1 MKLNGG
7 DHVKGATAVLAVVI
21 FTMVVLLPF
30 AYNIKVV
37 VAQDGGYAIRNVN
50 HSVEIMYGGY
60 IMINETIEVTG
71 EAPDSFLIGFP
82 YKYGSYILKCVAYD
96 AHNNALPVS
105 LDVPLESRSGFYC
118 AEVDLSQFSPQIFSV
133 IFILSNGLI
142 TQTETGFK
150 LDFPAYPSLVK
161 DVARC
166 EVVMV
171 LPEDATNVTI
181 EKDDGTVNN
190 SIYVKENLPAFTYS
204 LANATFS
211 LAAERLQI
219 IDLKELNREVRIDAL
234 GIVEV
239 SDSYRIRNN
248 STISL
253 AGLRLA
259 LPTDASNLS
268 ARDQLGR
275 TLAVEAV
282 DRGEKV
288 SWCNVTF
295 IVSLSASESTRLSVK
310 YNLPNA
316 VQEEA
321 NKFALNLSLFP
332 PVNCYVQSVSVTV
345 ILPEGAR
352 LLNPEIISVGDTY
365 GLARDVFQERLTVNM
380 KDVTYLESAFLSS
393 RNILQIA
400 YEYNYL
406 WLSFRPT
413 LWVWALAIVG
423 CAIAVSWRRPK
434 APAPA
439 QIAIPKLPAGLRP
452 EYVKSFI
459 GAYEEKKRITSELES
474 LETRARKGKVPRR
487 RYRVQ
492 KKTLETRLNTVSR
505 NTAEIK
511 QKLLGA
517 GSLYADLMRQLEIAE
532 TEINE
537 VETNIKSIEVRHRR
551 GELSLEAYRKL
562 QADYRKRKEKA
573 ETTISGILLRLREET
588 Q

>member
-1 MKLNGG
+1 M
-7 DHVKGATAVLAVVI
+7 KGATAVLAVVI

-82 YKYGSYILKCVAYD
+82 YKYGSYILKCIAYD
-96 AHNNALPVS
+96 AHNNSLPVS
-105 LDVPLESRSGFYC
+105 LDVPLESRGGFYSV
-118 AEVDLSQFSPQIFSV
+118 EVDLSQFSPQVFSV

-142 TQTETGFK
+142 TQTETGFN

-166 EVVMV
+166 EVVIV

-219 IDLKELNREVRIDAL
+219 IDLEELNREVRIDAL

-288 SWCNVTF
+288 SWCNITF
-295 IVSLSASESTRLSVK
+295 IVPLSASESTRLSVK

-321 NKFALNLSLFP
+321 NKLALNLSLFP

-352 LLNPEIISVGDTY
+352 LLNPEIISVGETY
-365 GLARDVFQERLTVNM
+365 GLARGVFQERLTVNM
-380 KDVTYLESAFLSS
+380 KDVTYLESAVLSS

-423 CAIAVSWRRPK
+423 CAIAVAWRRPK

-439 QIAIPKLPAGLRP
+439 RIAIPKLPAGLRP

-487 RYRVQ
+487 RYKVQ

-505 NTAEIK
+505 STAEIK
-511 QKLLGA
+511 QRLLGA

-573 ETTISGILLRLREET
+573 EATISGILLRLREET

>member
-1 MKLNGG
+1 M
-7 DHVKGATAVLAVVI
+7 KGAAAVLAVVI

-82 YKYGSYILKCVAYD
+82 YKYGSYILKCIAHD
-96 AHNNALPVS
+96 AHNNGLPVS
-105 LDVPLESRSGFYC
+105 LDVPLESRSGFYS
-118 AEVDLSQFSPQIFSV
+118 AEVDLSQFSPHVFSV

-239 SDSYRIRNN
+239 SDSYRIQNN

-352 LLNPEIISVGDTY
+352 LLNPEIISVGDAY

-423 CAIAVSWRRPK
+423 CAIAVAWRRPK

-511 QKLLGA
+511 QRLLGA